1 MRDENYVEKA
11 TTLWAQQVEHWLDSA
26 NVYQS
31 QFQKF
36 TDRWVEQATEA
47 QKETQRLM
55 KEWSDTASKSQVEL
69 LKAWQGA
76 AKETA
81 AFFSPKAEKGH
92 SA

>member
-11 TTLWAQQVEHWLDSA
+11 TTLWAQQMEHWLESA

-36 TDRWVEQATEA
+36 TDRWVEQAA
-47 QKETQRLM
+47 ASQKEGQKLL

-76 AKETA
+76 AKEMA
-81 AFFSPKAEKGH
+81 VFFSPKTEKGQ